1 MSAEF
6 EKVHDHKA
14 VVTFTLGPNIVKV
27 DVMNTKT
34 SGTELSATLTGLEA
48 VIDAVKSNIATNE
61 LISTSHVHRVQY
73 IPRTEWTSGTL
84 VYKFGNND
92 SFTELSQSG
101 STEILCGL
109 KSWFDTLNAAYV
121 ALKADRIP
129 DYSEIIPGLYV
140 GSVDS
145 VRYLVRKQLV
155 KRVINCSAEVR
166 NVAAVDNSSYLI
178 IPLNDSGTI
187 DDQAVLA
194 DNIKRV
200 MMFLDRETFNES
212 PVLIHCQMGVS
223 RSPTVAA
230 AYLLHSGQCGS
241 VAEAKSFVKRMR
253 PVAFE
258 GCAKN
263 TYDTALVE
271 MYDF

>member
-6 EKVHDHKA
+6 EQVHDHKA

-27 DVMNTKT
+27 DVVNQNT
-34 SGTELSATLTGLEA
+34 SSSELFATLTGLEE
-48 VIDAVKSNIATNE
+48 IIEAVKSNIGTNE
-61 LISTSHVHRVQY
+61 LISTSHVHRVEY
-73 IPRTEWTSGTL
+73 VPRTEWTSGTII
-84 VYKFGNND
+84 YEFGSNE
-92 SFTELSQSG
+92 SFTELTQSG
-101 STEILCGL
+101 SNEILIGL
-109 KSWFDTLNAAYV
+109 QSWYDTLNAAYA
-121 ALKADRIP
+121 ALNRIP

-145 VRYLVRKQLV
+145 VQYLVRKQLV
-155 KRVINCSAEVR
+155 KRVINCSTEIR
-166 NVAAVDNSSYLI
+166 NVAAVDDSSYLN

-194 DNIKRV
+194 DNIKRI
-200 MMFLDRETFNES
+200 MMFLDRETFDES

-223 RSPTVAA
+223 RSPTVTA
-230 AYLLHSGQCGS
+230 AYLLHSGQCWS